1 MSYKKY
7 IPFDD
12 SLKEDMIVQGKVKSI
27 QPYGAFIELK
37 NGVVGLLHIEDMS
50 IARIKSPYDRFS
62 IGQEVNVKI
71 KSIDKE
77 NHRIM
82 FTYKELLGTWEENAK
97 LFKEGTKVKGIIRNT
112 EAHKNGIFIELK
124 PNLVGM
130 AEYQDGMEYGK
141 QVDVFIKKIIPE
153 KKKIKLI
160 ICSQIKA
167 EVSPFAIREG
177 EIKVFDGKDGYVSMN
192 QIINKINIGHI
203 TDIHFKILEIVNEF
217 EFITSRQI
225 YQLLKIK
232 GVDIK
237 SQDKLNKKLEQL
249 VKTKILTRYYF
260 HSEDGKGI
268 YRIYCLEKMGKYL
281 LNSRDI
287 ECKWQP
293 TDNVKPVAL
302 IKKRL
307 AGNQT
312 ILAYLRKVKAFDS
325 YVVKP
330 QLTAKTLGKVFK
342 ASGGS
347 VKLTKNNK
355 SISFLFEVVRRE
367 EDWQNKLVDKMRLY
381 KDFYE
386 NFVPGDSGFQIMP
399 QLIFVCEDEKHA
411 AETFKTI
418 VTKRVEIS
426 KIKLY
431 FTTDLRQNKDSLEE
445 TLIEFRLDEN
455 TNKYKVANVDLKLLE
470 E

>member
-1 MSYKKY
+1 MV
-7 IPFDD
+7 
-12 SLKEDMIVQGKVKSI
+12 ED
-27 QPYGAFIELK
+27 
-37 NGVVGLLHIEDMS
+37 
-50 IARIKSPYDRFS
+50 
-62 IGQEVNVKI
+62 
-71 KSIDKE
+71 
-77 NHRIM
+77 
-82 FTYKELLGTWEENAK
+82 
-97 LFKEGTKVKGIIRNT
+97 
-112 EAHKNGIFIELK
+112 
-124 PNLVGM
+124 
-130 AEYQDGMEYGK
+130 
-141 QVDVFIKKIIPE
+141 
-153 KKKIKLI
+153 
-160 ICSQIKA
+160 SQIKA

-192 QIINKINIGHI
+192 QIINKINLGHI
-203 TDIHFKILEIVNEF
+203 TDIHFQILEIVNEF

-225 YQLLKIK
+225 YQLLQIK
-232 GVDIK
+232 GIEIK

-249 VKTKILTRYYF
+249 IKTKILTRYYF
-260 HSEDGKGI
+260 HSKDGKGI

-312 ILAYLRKVKAFDS
+312 VLAYLRKVKAFDS

-330 QLTAKTLGKVFK
+330 QLTAKTLAKPFK

-367 EDWQNKLVDKMRLY
+367 EDWKNKLTEKMRLY
-381 KDFYE
+381 QDFYD
-386 NFVPGDSGFQIMP
+386 NFVPGDSGFPIMP
-399 QLIFVCEDEKHA
+399 QLIFVCEDEKHT
-411 AETFKTI
+411 AETFKLI
-418 VTKRVEIS
+418 VTKGLEIS

-431 FTTDLRQNKDSLEE
+431 FTTDLRQNKESLED
-445 TLIEFRLDEN
+445 TLIEFKLDEN
-455 TNKYKVANVDLKLLE
+455 TNKYKVANVELKLLE
-470 E
+470 D